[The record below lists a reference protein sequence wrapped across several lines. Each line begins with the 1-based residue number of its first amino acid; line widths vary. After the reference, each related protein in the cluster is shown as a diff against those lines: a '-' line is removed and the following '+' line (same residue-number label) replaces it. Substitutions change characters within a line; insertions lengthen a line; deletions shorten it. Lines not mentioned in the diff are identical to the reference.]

1 MPQTQGTQRK
11 KVLVLTENFPP
22 KSGGSGRWF
31 WELYSRLPKEDYIIV
46 TDTVD
51 DSAINKQINNTVIRI
66 PLKSTEWGFKSVT
79 GLGFYWR
86 TAIQVRKLTKEHGIT
101 HIHCGRVIHE
111 GVIAWLVSLF
121 TNVQFVCFIHG
132 EDIETAATSR
142 EQSLMVKQVCG
153 KADMLICNSLN
164 SQNIARRLNYDVG
177 NTVVLHPGAD
187 CERFIPVTSDLEFK
201 QDMGWTEHSVILTV
215 GRLQARKGH
224 DKMIG
229 AMPNILAAHPKTLYC
244 IIGDGDQK
252 PRLLKLV
259 SELKLEK
266 NVLFLNE
273 ISDEQMI
280 KCYQQCDIFILPNRT
295 IANDIEGFGMV
306 LVEAQACGKVVIAGD
321 SGGTAETML
330 AEQTGF
336 IIDCTNPDVIATK
349 INQLLSDT
357 ALTKSM
363 GEKGVEFVNEM
374 FDWKAHVVKAKKLF
388 T

>member
-1 MPQTQGTQRK
+1 MQEKQHK
-11 KVLVLTENFPP
+11 KILVLTENFPP

-51 DSAINKQINNTVIRI
+51 DNSIDQKIENTVIRI
-66 PLKSTEWGFKSVT
+66 PLKCAQWGFKSFT

-86 TAIQVRKLTKEHGIT
+86 SVKAVNKLIKQHQIT
-101 HIHCGRVIHE
+101 HIHCGRVMHE

-121 TNVQFVCFIHG
+121 TKVKFVCFIHG

-142 EQSLMVKQVCG
+142 EQSFMVKQVCV

-187 CERFIPVTSDLEFK
+187 CERFIPLLSDLDFK
-201 QDMGWTEHSVILTV
+201 KAMGWAEHSVILTV

-224 DKMIG
+224 DKMIE
-229 AMPNILAAHPKTLYC
+229 AMPTILVAHPKTLYC

-259 SELKLEK
+259 HDLQLED

-306 LVEAQACGKVVIAGD
+306 LVEAQACGKIVIAGD
-321 SGGTAETML
+321 SGGTAETMQP
-330 AEQTGF
+330 EQTGF
-336 IIDCTNPDVIATK
+336 IIDCTQLDVISTT
-349 INQLLSDT
+349 INKLLSDT

-363 GEKGVEFVNEM
+363 GEKGVNFVNEM
-374 FDWKAHVVKAKKLF
+374 FDWKAHAVKAKKLF
-388 T
+388 E

>member
-1 MPQTQGTQRK
+1 MQDTQHK

-46 TDTVD
+46 TDTVED
-51 DSAINKQINNTVIRI
+51 NSIDQQIENTVIRI
-66 PLKSTEWGFKSVT
+66 PLKCAEWGFKSFT

-86 TAIQVRKLTKEHGIT
+86 SVKAVNKLIKQHQIT
-101 HIHCGRVIHE
+101 HIHCGRVMHE

-121 TNVQFVCFIHG
+121 SKVQFVCFIHG

-201 QDMGWTEHSVILTV
+201 QDMGWIGRTVILTV

-224 DKMIG
+224 DKMIE
-229 AMPNILAAHPKTLYC
+229 AMPTILAVHPKTLYC

-252 PRLLKLV
+252 PRLLELV
-259 SELKLEK
+259 NELELADS
-266 NVLFLNE
+266 VIFLNE

-280 KCYQQCDIFILPNRT
+280 MCYQQCDIFILPNRT
-295 IANDIEGFGMV
+295 IDNDIEGFGMV

-357 ALTKSM
+357 VLTKSM

-374 FDWKAHVVKAKKLF
+374 FDWKAHVVKAKILF

>member
-1 MPQTQGTQRK
+1 MQKRK

-46 TDTVD
+46 TDTVND
-51 DSAINKQINNTVIRI
+51 NSIDKQIDNAVIRI
-66 PLKSTEWGFKSVT
+66 PLKSAEWGFKSFT

-86 TAIQVRKLTKEHGIT
+86 TAMQVRKLTKQYGIT

-121 TNVQFVCFIHG
+121 TKVKFVCYIHG

-142 EQSLMVKQVCG
+142 EQSLMVKRVCAS
-153 KADMLICNSLN
+153 ADMLICNSLN

-177 NTVVLHPGAD
+177 NTVLLHPGAD
-187 CERFIPVTSDLEFK
+187 CERFIPLPSNVQFK
-201 QDMGWTEHSVILTV
+201 KDMQWSEHSVILTV

-224 DKMIG
+224 DKMIE
-229 AMPNILAAHPKTLYC
+229 AMPSILAAHPKTLYC

-252 PRLLKLV
+252 SRLLQLV
-259 SELKLEK
+259 NELQLKD
-266 NVLFLNE
+266 NVIFLNE
-273 ISDEQMI
+273 VSDEEMI

-321 SGGTAETML
+321 SGGTVETML
-330 AEQTGF
+330 PQQTGF
-336 IIDCTNPDVIATK
+336 IIDCTKADSIATK
-349 INQLLSDT
+349 IKQLLSDPR
-357 ALTKSM
+357 LSRSM
-363 GEKGVEFVNEM
+363 GEKGAKFVNEM
-374 FDWKAHVVKAKKLF
+374 FDWKAHTVKAKKLF
-388 T
+388 D

>member
-1 MPQTQGTQRK
+1 MQKRK

-46 TDTVD
+46 TDTVND
-51 DSAINKQINNTVIRI
+51 NSIDKQIDNAVIRI
-66 PLKSTEWGFKSVT
+66 PLQSAEWGLKSFT

-86 TAIQVRKLTKEHGIT
+86 TAMQVRKLTKQYGIT

-121 TNVQFVCFIHG
+121 TKVKFVCYIHG

-142 EQSLMVKQVCG
+142 EQSLMVNRVCAS
-153 KADMLICNSLN
+153 ADMLICNSLN

-177 NTVVLHPGAD
+177 NTVLLHPGAD
-187 CERFIPVTSDLEFK
+187 CERFIPLPSNVQFK
-201 QDMGWTEHSVILTV
+201 KDMRWSEHSVILTV

-224 DKMIG
+224 DKMIE
-229 AMPNILAAHPKTLYC
+229 AMPSILASHPKTLYC

-252 PRLLKLV
+252 SRLLQLV
-259 SELKLEK
+259 NELQLKD
-266 NVLFLNE
+266 NVIFLNE
-273 ISDEQMI
+273 VSDEEMI

-321 SGGTAETML
+321 SGGTGETML
-330 AEQTGF
+330 PQQTGF
-336 IIDCTNPDVIATK
+336 IIDCTKADSIATK
-349 INQLLSDT
+349 IKQLLSDPR
-357 ALTKSM
+357 LSRSM
-363 GEKGVEFVNEM
+363 GEKGAKFVNEM
-374 FDWKAHVVKAKKLF
+374 FDWKAHTVKAKKLF
-388 T
+388 D

>member
-1 MPQTQGTQRK
+1 MQDTQHK

-46 TDTVD
+46 TDTVED
-51 DSAINKQINNTVIRI
+51 NSIDKKIENTVIRI
-66 PLKSTEWGFKSVT
+66 PLKCAEWGFKSFC

-86 TAIQVRKLTKEHGIT
+86 SVKAVNKLIKQHQIT
-101 HIHCGRVIHE
+101 HIHCGRVMHE

-121 TNVQFVCFIHG
+121 TKVQIVCCIHG

-164 SQNIARRLNYDVG
+164 SQNIARRLNYDPG

-187 CERFIPVTSDLEFK
+187 CERFIPVPSDLEFK
-201 QDMGWTEHSVILTV
+201 QHMRWAEHSVILTV

-224 DKMIG
+224 DKMIE

-252 PRLLKLV
+252 PRLLELV
-259 SELKLEK
+259 VELQLEK

-321 SGGTAETML
+321 SWGTVETML
-330 AEQTGF
+330 PEQTGF
-336 IIDCTNPDVIATK
+336 IIDCTKSDVISTT
-349 INQLLSDT
+349 INKLLSNA

-363 GEKGVEFVNEM
+363 GEKGVTFVNEM
-374 FDWKAHVVKAKKLF
+374 FDWKSHVVKAKKLF
-388 T
+388 K

>member
-1 MPQTQGTQRK
+1 MQKRK

-46 TDTVD
+46 TDTVND
-51 DSAINKQINNTVIRI
+51 NSIDKQIDNAVIRI
-66 PLKSTEWGFKSVT
+66 PLKSAEWGFKSFT

-86 TAIQVRKLTKEHGIT
+86 TAMQVRKLTKQYGIT

-121 TNVQFVCFIHG
+121 TKVKFVCYIHG

-142 EQSLMVKQVCG
+142 EQSLMVKRVCAS
-153 KADMLICNSLN
+153 ADMLICNSLN

-177 NTVVLHPGAD
+177 NTVLLHPGAD
-187 CERFIPVTSDLEFK
+187 CERFIPLPINVQFK
-201 QDMGWTEHSVILTV
+201 KDMQWSEHSVILTV

-224 DKMIG
+224 DKMIE
-229 AMPNILAAHPKTLYC
+229 AMPSILAAHPKTLYC

-252 PRLLKLV
+252 SRLLQLV
-259 SELKLEK
+259 SELQLKD
-266 NVLFLNE
+266 NVIFLNE
-273 ISDEQMI
+273 VSDEEMI

-321 SGGTAETML
+321 SGGTGETML
-330 AEQTGF
+330 PQQTGF
-336 IIDCTNPDVIATK
+336 IIDCTKADSIATK
-349 INQLLSDT
+349 IKQLLSDPR
-357 ALTKSM
+357 LSRSM
-363 GEKGVEFVNEM
+363 GEKGAKFVNEI
-374 FDWKAHVVKAKKLF
+374 FDWKAHTVKAKKLF
-388 T
+388 D

>member
-1 MPQTQGTQRK
+1 MQEEQQK

-31 WELYSRLPKEDYIIV
+31 WELYSRLPKENYIIV
-46 TDTVD
+46 TDIVD
-51 DSAINKQINNTVIRI
+51 DTSVDKKIENSVIRI
-66 PLKSTEWGFKSVT
+66 PLKSAEWGFKSLT
-79 GLGFYWR
+79 GLAFYWR
-86 TAIQVRKLTKEHGIT
+86 SVKALRKLVKQHEIT
-101 HIHCGRVIHE
+101 HIHCGRVMHE
-111 GVIAWLVSLF
+111 GVIAWLLSLF
-121 TNVQFVCFIHG
+121 TKVQFVCFIHG

-187 CERFIPVTSDLEFK
+187 CERFIPVPSNLEFK
-201 QDMGWTEHSVILTV
+201 KEMGWTEHSVILTV

-224 DKMIG
+224 DKMIE
-229 AMPNILAAHPKTLYC
+229 AMPTILAAHPKTLYC

-259 SELKLEK
+259 SELKLDK

-280 KCYQQCDIFILPNRT
+280 MCYQQCDIFILPNRT
-295 IANDIEGFGMV
+295 IDNDIEGFGMV
-306 LVEAQACGKVVIAGD
+306 LVEAQACGKAVIAGD

-336 IIDCTNPDVIATK
+336 IIDCTNPDLIAAK
-349 INQLLSDT
+349 INQLLSDKV
-357 ALTKSM
+357 LIKSM
-363 GEKGVEFVNEM
+363 GEKGLEFVNEL
-374 FDWKAHVVKAKKLF
+374 FDWKPHVVKAKKLF
-388 T
+388 K

>member
-1 MPQTQGTQRK
+1 MQEEQLK

-31 WELYSRLPKEDYIIV
+31 WELYSRLPKENYIIV
-46 TDTVD
+46 TDIVD
-51 DSAINKQINNTVIRI
+51 DTSVDKKIENSVIRI
-66 PLKSTEWGFKSVT
+66 PLKSAEWGFKSLT
-79 GLGFYWR
+79 GLAFYWR
-86 TAIQVRKLTKEHGIT
+86 SVKALRKLVKQHEIT
-101 HIHCGRVIHE
+101 HIHCGRVMHE
-111 GVIAWLVSLF
+111 GVIAWLLSLF
-121 TNVQFVCFIHG
+121 TKVQFVCFIHG

-187 CERFIPVTSDLEFK
+187 CERFIPVPSNLEFK
-201 QDMGWTEHSVILTV
+201 KEMGWTEHSVILTV

-224 DKMIG
+224 DKMIE
-229 AMPNILAAHPKTLYC
+229 AMPTILAAHPKTLYC

-259 SELKLEK
+259 SELKLDK

-280 KCYQQCDIFILPNRT
+280 MCYQQCDIFILPNRT
-295 IANDIEGFGMV
+295 IDNDIEGFGMV
-306 LVEAQACGKVVIAGD
+306 LVEAQACGKAVIAGD

-336 IIDCTNPDVIATK
+336 IIDCTNPDLIAAK
-349 INQLLSDT
+349 INQLLSDKV
-357 ALTKSM
+357 LIKSM
-363 GEKGVEFVNEM
+363 GEKGLEFVNEL
-374 FDWKAHVVKAKKLF
+374 FDWKPHVVKAKKLF
-388 T
+388 K

>member
-1 MPQTQGTQRK
+1 MQDTQHK

-46 TDTVD
+46 TDTVED
-51 DSAINKQINNTVIRI
+51 NSIDKQIENTIIRI
-66 PLKSTEWGFKSVT
+66 PLKCAEWGFKSFC

-86 TAIQVRKLTKEHGIT
+86 SVKAVNKLIKQHQIT
-101 HIHCGRVIHE
+101 HIHCGRVMHE

-121 TNVQFVCFIHG
+121 TKVQIVCCIHG

-164 SQNIARRLNYDVG
+164 SQNIARRLNYDPG

-187 CERFIPVTSDLEFK
+187 CERFIPVPSDLEFK
-201 QDMGWTEHSVILTV
+201 QHMRWAEHSVILTV

-224 DKMIG
+224 DKMIE

-252 PRLLKLV
+252 PRLLELV
-259 SELKLEK
+259 VELQLEK

-321 SGGTAETML
+321 SWGTVETML
-330 AEQTGF
+330 PEQTGF
-336 IIDCTNPDVIATK
+336 IIDCTKSDVISTT
-349 INQLLSDT
+349 INKLLSNA

-363 GEKGVEFVNEM
+363 GEKGVTFVNEM
-374 FDWKAHVVKAKKLF
+374 FDWKSHVVKAKKLF
-388 T
+388 K